1 MGADRQWAGSLFL
14 GPQKGALR
22 ATLILLVQF
31 VLGSSPHRPTIS
43 AEGPSGCPCLSQ
55 ADVVGARHDQPWI
68 LSPADVKILTDGNPE
83 ANASTYGVGCHQH
96 DAALSWCAEPVEGS
110 SCDNVVPSSP
120 SCPSRPKWCGH
131 EWCWVDPTRCTV
143 NHRSTA
149 FFPNTPRFYSY
160 AACGDPNVFY
170 SDPDRVLRG
179 RVVRAGY
186 RQNLGGTRGSYHPVE
201 GSGGPEH
208 RDDRWYGPYPE
219 IVSTAARTGG
229 FSLNIT
235 EIPEHALLKA
245 RAHALVRADASGVNE
260 CAYAVGL
267 GYLDLCVVRAP
278 ITSERRRLAD
288 FLPLEELPLH
298 LIVGVDHGEP
308 SVGEMFGDV
317 FAPYSAR
324 TWLCLLVAA
333 LVFSAIFALQER
345 GLAHGERVLVGGAHA
360 HGGATSVGGRVTG
373 LGISCF
379 LVLVVSSYVASLTR
393 LYVTSAAAGSAGSIQ
408 QAIERNLAV
417 CVAEEHATQMARQYP
432 TLTITLTPPQP

>member
-22 ATLILLVQF
+22 ATLILFVQF

-43 AEGPSGCPCLSQ
+43 AEGPLGCPCLSQ
-55 ADVVGARHDQPWI
+55 ADVVGARHNQPWI
-68 LSPADVKILTDGNPE
+68 LSPADAKILTDGNPE

-120 SCPSRPKWCGH
+120 SCPSRPEWCGH
-131 EWCWVDPTRCTV
+131 EWCWVDPKRCTV

-298 LIVGVDHGEP
+298 LIVTVDHGEP
-308 SVGEMFGDV
+308 AVGSN
-317 FAPYSAR
+317 PIPNPNPNP
-324 TWLCLLVAA
+324 L
-333 LVFSAIFALQER
+333 
-345 GLAHGERVLVGGAHA
+345 
-360 HGGATSVGGRVTG
+360 
-373 LGISCF
+373 
-379 LVLVVSSYVASLTR
+379 
-393 LYVTSAAAGSAGSIQ
+393 
-408 QAIERNLAV
+408 
-417 CVAEEHATQMARQYP
+417 
-432 TLTITLTPPQP
+432 TLTPTL